1 MPTPSCQMQI
11 TALPESNR
19 LRHIRRD
26 PQNWPQ
32 PLPQARLVVP
42 SRGNLELYEARVEW
56 TWQRQGQAELS
67 GQRVRARWG
76 RATHAR
82 GSMRGASK
90 VENRQSVFGR
100 VQACRVC
107 LRAGRCSG
115 QGRGP
120 DMTLVWPSFF
130 GSWRWLESRGDF
142 PGIAQLA
149 SILSSLGRSDL
160 EERALRALHAPILQP
175 SESRPDCTGRPADS
189 ADEVRPCFSHAGKE
203 VPVHALGVQ
212 LDMFVFASE
221 EFAGFI
227 VTSRCLGNDQGSHT

>member
-1 MPTPSCQMQI
+1 MVTWSC
-11 TALPESNR
+11 TRPESSG
-19 LRHIRRD
+19 LGS
-26 PQNWPQ
+26 
-32 PLPQARLVVP
+32 VK
-42 SRGNLELYEARVEW
+42 
-56 TWQRQGQAELS
+56 AELS

-149 SILSSLGRSDL
+149 SIPLFAGQIRLGGTSVESSPCSNSPTFRIETRLHRATCRFCGRSS
-160 EERALRALHAPILQP
+160 ALLQP
-175 SESRPDCTGRPADS
+175 RWKGGAS
-189 ADEVRPCFSHAGKE
+189 ACVGGTVGHVCFC
-203 VPVHALGVQ
+203 
-212 LDMFVFASE
+212 
-221 EFAGFI
+221 I
-227 VTSRCLGNDQGSHT
+227 